1 MIDRREPG
9 PSLTAR
15 FRALRRVGS
24 LTYSDFTDVFAD
36 LFGDRTVFHL
46 DRDLAF
52 AGFDPRRVS
61 YRDLHRGVARIGR
74 VLSDLGVAPG
84 DRVGVMALNRVEAV
98 FCNFG
103 VARIGAVPIPM
114 NFMLRP
120 PECQYV
126 LDNAGADVLI
136 VDSTTLEQNF
146 RGDLSQV
153 PAARTVV
160 IMDTDEVPPGA
171 VGLPGRVAAAD
182 ESMPAHHRGDPAE
195 VATIFYT
202 SGTTGRPK
210 GAALSDSATTV
221 SLRRMGRVSALGLSP
236 PRQLALLVMP
246 VAHSGGYQNMLM
258 YIALGVPMQFVS
270 RFSAVGILDT
280 IETDRPT
287 FFVGSP
293 AMYRM
298 LEDAGAAS
306 RDLSSIWLWGGG
318 SDAFDAALVAR
329 FRRYARKRVLG
340 GRVPVNAFFVR
351 GYGMTEANSYVA
363 VTPPFEVAEANEGE
377 TCIGWT
383 LPGVSARVADP
394 ETGEPVGR
402 GEVGELWLRGV
413 SMMSQYWADPERS
426 SEALVDGWYRTGDW
440 VRRGK
445 WGLLFFVDRA
455 KDVIKTGGYKVG
467 SAEIET
473 VLHEHPDVEH
483 AAAVGV
489 AHATKGQI
497 PVAAVTLV
505 DGALATAEEILEWA
519 RERLAPY
526 KAPRRVHVLEHM
538 PLTFSLKPKKEDVR
552 RMIEDEDGA
561 APST

>member
-1 MIDRREPG
+1 MIDRHEPA
-9 PSLTAR
+9 PTLSRRLA
-15 FRALRRVGS
+15 ALRSVGA
-24 LTYSDFTDVFAD
+24 LTYCDFTDCFAD
-36 LFGDRTVFHL
+36 LYGDRTVFHL

-61 YRDLHRGVARIGR
+61 YRDLQRGVARIGA
-74 VLSDLGVAPG
+74 VLADLGVGPG

-98 FCNFG
+98 FCIFG
-103 VARIGAVPIPM
+103 AARIGAVPIPM

-126 LDNAGADVLI
+126 LDNAGAEVLL
-136 VDSTTLEQNF
+136 VDSTTLAQNF
-146 RGDLSQV
+146 GGDLSQV
-153 PAARTVV
+153 PAAKTVV
-160 IMDTDEVPPGA
+160 VMDSDDVPTGA
-171 VGLPGRVAAAD
+171 VGLPRLLSAAGAGDTPYHRAD
-182 ESMPAHHRGDPAE
+182 PGE

-210 GAALSDSATTV
+210 GATLSDAATTV
-221 SLRRMGRVSALGLSP
+221 SLRRMGRIAALGLSP

-270 RFSAVGILDT
+270 RFSAEGILDI

-298 LEDAGAAS
+298 LEDAGAAT

-318 SDAFDAALVAR
+318 SDAFDAGLVSR
-329 FRRYARKRVLG
+329 FRRYARKRVAG

-363 VTPPFEVAEANEGE
+363 VTPPFEVTEPGDGE

-383 LPGVSARVADP
+383 LPGVQARVVDP
-394 ETGEPVGR
+394 ATATPVPR

-413 SMMSQYWADPERS
+413 SMMSGYWADPDRTS
-426 SEALVDGWYRTGDW
+426 ATLVDGWYRTGDW

-489 AHATKGQI
+489 PHATKGQI

-505 DGALATAEEILEWA
+505 DGALATAEDVLEWA

-526 KAPRRVHVLEHM
+526 KAPRRVHVLDEM

-552 RMIEDEDGA
+552 RMVED
-561 APST
+561 

>member
-1 MIDRREPG
+1 VIDRDEPS
-9 PSLTAR
+9 PSLAAR
-15 FRALRRVGS
+15 RRALGRLRS
-24 LTYSDFTDVFAD
+24 LTYCDFTDVFAD
-36 LFGDRTVFHL
+36 LYGDRTVFHL

-52 AGFDPRRVS
+52 AGFTPRRVS
-61 YRDLHRGVARIGR
+61 YRDLQRGVARIGR
-74 VLSDLGVAPG
+74 VLAGLGVAPG

-114 NFMLRP
+114 NFMLRA

-126 LDNAGADVLI
+126 LDNAGAEVLI
-136 VDSTTLEQNF
+136 VDSTTLTQNF
-146 RGDLSQV
+146 GGDLSQV
-153 PAARTVV
+153 PAAKTVV
-160 IMDTDEVPPGA
+160 IMDSDDVPQGA
-171 VGLPGRVAAAD
+171 VGLPGRVATAD
-182 ESMPAHHRGDPAE
+182 ESMSAYHRVDRAE

-210 GAALSDSATTV
+210 GAVLSDAATTV

-236 PRQLALLVMP
+236 PHQLALLVMP

-270 RFSAVGILDT
+270 RFDAAGILDT

-293 AMYRM
+293 AMYRL
-298 LEDAGAAS
+298 LEEAGAAE
-306 RDLSSIWLWGGG
+306 RDLSSVWLWGGG
-318 SDAFDAALVAR
+318 SDAFDAALVKR

-340 GRVPVNAFFVR
+340 GRVPLDAFFVR

-363 VTPPFEVAEANEGE
+363 ITPPFEVAEPGDGE
-377 TCIGWT
+377 SCIGWT
-383 LPGVSARVADP
+383 LPGVHGRVVDP
-394 ETGEPVGR
+394 DSGEPVAR

-413 SMMSQYWADPERS
+413 SLMTRYWADPERTADS
-426 SEALVDGWYRTGDW
+426 LVDGWYRTGDW

-445 WGLLFFVDRA
+445 WGMLFFVDRA

-483 AAAVGV
+483 AAAVGLP
-489 AHATKGQI
+489 HTTKGQI

-505 DGALATAEEILEWA
+505 DGALATAEDVLEWA

-526 KAPRRVHVLEHM
+526 KAPRRIHILDDM
-538 PLTFSLKPKKEDVR
+538 PLTFSMKPKKDAVR
-552 RMIEDEDGA
+552 KMVEGEQ
-561 APST
+561 P